1 MGYPEFLA
9 PRRPPGLAGIFLG
22 GVVDPRVCVV
32 IDYQNIHL
40 TARDLFA
47 PPGLP
52 AHECLIHPLRFAEQV
67 IALRATRQRDAT
79 QQRAVLTAVRVFRGS
94 PSNARDPYVYG
105 ISQRQKSQWT
115 RDKRVDVVYRTLR
128 YPPDWPNKPAQEK
141 GVDVLVALKVVRAA
155 LDPQF
160 EVVILASHDTDLEPA
175 LEIAIGDGQ
184 SKIETAGWSG
194 ARVLRPS
201 GVRLWHTALDATDMD
216 KTRDRFNYAPPRP

>member
-1 MGYPEFLA
+1 M
-9 PRRPPGLAGIFLG
+9 
-22 GVVDPRVCVV
+22 DPRVCVV

-52 AHECLIHPLRFAEQV
+52 AHECLIHPLWFAEQV
-67 IALRATRQRDAT
+67 IALRATRQRDEI

-105 ISQRQKSQWT
+105 ISQRQRSEWT

-128 YPPDWPNKPAQEK
+128 YPPDWPNKPAREK

-160 EVVILASHDTDLEPA
+160 DVVILASHDTDLEPA

-184 SKIETAGWSG
+184 AKIETAGWHG

-201 GVRLWHTALDATDMD
+201 GARLWHTALDAADMD
-216 KTRDRFNYAPPRP
+216 KTRDQFNYAPPRP